1 MSAAIVIPARYA
13 SSRFPGKP
21 LCPVAGTPMLRRV
34 WRIAKSVR
42 QAARVV
48 VATDDERILVH
59 ARAFDAEAVMTSPDC
74 TNGTERVYDAVAR
87 AAISEDIVLNLQGD
101 ALLTPPWVLEAMIDE
116 MILDRAPDIVTPAVR
131 LDGPAL
137 EEFLA
142 QKKATPASGTTV
154 VFDRKRNALYFS
166 KAVIPYMRKAGH
178 AGIFRHIGL
187 YGYRKAA
194 LARYVGLAPTP
205 LEQTEGLEQL
215 RALENG
221 LSIRVAIVDY
231 RGRTHWSIDAPE
243 DVAVAERIIERE
255 GELLAPSSSGGA
267 A

>member
-1 MSAAIVIPARYA
+1 MSAAIIIPARYA

-21 LCPVAGTPMLRRV
+21 LHPVAGVPMLERV

-42 QAARVV
+42 QASRAVI
-48 VATDDERILVH
+48 ATDDERILSH
-59 ARAFDAEAVMTSPDC
+59 ARAFGADAIMTSPDC
-74 TNGTERVYDAVAR
+74 SNGTERVHDAVER

-101 ALLTPPWVLEAMIDE
+101 ALLTPPWVLEAMIEE
-116 MILDRAPDIVTPAVR
+116 MILDKTPDIVTPAV
-131 LDGPAL
+131 LLKGPAL

-142 QKKATPASGTTV
+142 QKKLTPASGTTV
-154 VFDRKRNALYFS
+154 VFDCKRNALYFS
-166 KAVIPYMRKAGH
+166 KGVIPYMRKTGH
-178 AGIFRHIGL
+178 AGIYRHIGL

-194 LARYVGLAPTP
+194 LARYVELAPTP

-221 LSIRVAIVDY
+221 MSIRVAIVDY
-231 RGRTHWSIDAPE
+231 KGRTHCSIDAPE

-255 GELLAPSSSGGA
+255 GELLPEASSGGVV
-267 A
+267 